1 MDKYI
6 FFDLDSTLLQM
17 NQDLF
22 LKHYFASIY
31 KYSAKL
37 GYNPDEFMKKFNVA
51 AFSIIKNDGSMTN
64 EDLFFNAMK
73 PEYSD
78 SELLKKQFND
88 FYIEEFDKL
97 KDLVM
102 NNISNTSNEL
112 INVLKAKGYKIV
124 LATNPLFPIICTEK
138 RIKWAGMN
146 PNDFEY
152 ITTYENCYYCK
163 PNRKYYYEIAN
174 KLNISLDNI
183 TMVGNDLSDD
193 FSDLPEEMNK
203 ILITDYLIN
212 TKNLEITMP
221 TYTLAEFLKYAK
233 ENM

>member
-31 KYSAKL
+31 KYCAKL
-37 GYNPDEFMKKFNVA
+37 GYNPDDFMKKFSVA
-51 AFSIIKNDGSMTN
+51 AFSIIKNDGSVTN

-73 PEYSD
+73 PEYSN
-78 SELLKKQFND
+78 SELLKQQFND
-88 FYIEEFDKL
+88 FYIEEFDKI

-102 NNISNTSNEL
+102 TITSNTPNEL
-112 INVLKAKGYKIV
+112 IKTLKSKGYKIV

-138 RIKWAGMN
+138 RIKWAGIN
-146 PNDFEY
+146 PDDFEY

-163 PNRKYYYEIAN
+163 PNRNYYYEIAK

-193 FSDLPEEMNK
+193 FSDLPKEMNK
-203 ILITDYLIN
+203 ILITDFLIN
-212 TKNLEITMP
+212 TKNLEINMP
-221 TYTLAEFLKYAK
+221 SYTLDEFLQHVK
-233 ENM
+233 ENF